1 MAGYSLD
8 ERTKHRKAWVDHAIQ
23 LAMQNKWAEAIEVN
37 RRIIETFP
45 SDSDLTGPA
54 YNRLGRALRE
64 QGKYREARD
73 AYRKAVEI
81 DPNNAIAQKNLASLE
96 TLDIESAGAAATEKV
111 DARLFIAES
120 GKSGPATLVAVHD
133 RSVIAKMAVGDQVYL
148 QPEGRA
154 LYARNARGETLGQV
168 EPRLAQRLIDLLNGG
183 NKYAAAL
190 MSVDETAPRLII
202 HETFQD
208 PSQAGKVSFP
218 TRGEAGTT
226 VRPYT
231 KESLLKYTDYDE
243 EDDDADGEHEM
254 MSETDGESE
263 EALEPSEFEDEPSPE

>member
-1 MAGYSLD
+1 MAGYQIED
-8 ERTKHRKAWVDHAIQ
+8 RAKHRKAWVDHAIQ
-23 LAMQNKWAEAIEVN
+23 LAMQNKWGEAVEVN
-37 RRIIETFP
+37 RRIIESFP
-45 SDSDLTGPA
+45 GDSDLTGPA

-64 QGKYREARD
+64 LGKYGESRD
-73 AYRKAVEI
+73 AYRRAVEI
-81 DPNNAIAQKNLASLE
+81 DPNNAIARKNLASLE
-96 TLDIESAGAAATEKV
+96 SLDVESASAEAVGKV

-133 RSVIAKMAVGDQVYL
+133 RSVIAKMAVGDQVSL
-148 QPEGRA
+148 EPEGRA

-168 EPRLAQRLIDLLNGG
+168 EPRLAQRLIDLMNGG

-202 HETFQD
+202 HETHQD

-218 TRGEAGTT
+218 TRGDASPA

-231 KESLLKYTDYDE
+231 KESLLKYSDYDE
-243 EDDDADGEHEM
+243 DDDDADAEHEM
-254 MSETDGESE
+254 MSETDAESE
-263 EALEPSEFEDEPSPE
+263 ESLEPSEFEDEATPE

>member
-1 MAGYSLD
+1 MAGYSTD

-23 LAMQNKWAEAIEVN
+23 LAMQNKWTEAIEVN
-37 RRIIETFP
+37 RRIIEAFP
-45 SDSDLTGPA
+45 SDADLTGPA

-64 QGKYREARD
+64 QGKYRDARD

-96 TLDIESAGAAATEKV
+96 TLDVESAGPEASEKV

-120 GKSGPATLVAVHD
+120 GKSGPATLVAIKD
-133 RSVIAKMAVGDQVYL
+133 RAVVARMAVGDQVYL

-168 EPRLAQRLIDLLNGG
+168 EPKIAQRLIDLMNGG

-208 PSQAGKVSFP
+208 PRQAGKVSFP
-218 TRGEAGTT
+218 TRGDTGTG

-231 KESLLKYTDYDE
+231 KESLLKYTDYD
-243 EDDDADGEHEM
+243 DDDDDNADEHEM

-263 EALEPSEFEDEPSPE
+263 ESLEPSEFEDEPTPE